1 MERINFERLEFF
13 EKRINEIFN
22 QVTEENNLSLE
33 DLDKLFSTN
42 LELKNKYLTE
52 MQANAEDLTFW
63 FNVETQKRKNN
74 SISAIAMSLLSLGI
88 AIFMP
93 SFALVSSL
101 ILLFLLRKISKSNK
115 KISQKLD
122 KIDSTAEILNSK
134 LDKLMTT
141 IENNETFIFKLQK
154 ELYER
159 KMTEL
164 KSNNEGNEKINKA
177 TALIEKYMND
187 GEYPQELD
195 EEIKDLAIKMLQ
207 NSITKFIAQYYVELN
222 GMVDAIVFT
231 AGIGE
236 NGISLRAN
244 IVNSLSNALN
254 IKLDENSNNNI
265 AKFKERQSGV
275 ISTPDSKI
283 NVVVIP
289 TNEEYMILKD
299 TYEISKLVKEN
310 SHVKVLTK

>member
-33 DLDKLFSTN
+33 DLDKLFSIN

-207 NSITKFIAQYYVELN
+207 LKLNVNYRSLELLLHCARAKRN
-222 GMVDAIVFT
+222 NELELEGPVMV
-231 AGIGE
+231 
-236 NGISLRAN
+236 L
-244 IVNSLSNALN
+244 
-254 IKLDENSNNNI
+254 KLI
-265 AKFKERQSGV
+265 RK
-275 ISTPDSKI
+275 
-283 NVVVIP
+283 
-289 TNEEYMILKD
+289 
-299 TYEISKLVKEN
+299 
-310 SHVKVLTK
+310 

>member
-74 SISAIAMSLLSLGI
+74 SISAIAMSLLSLGV

-115 KISQKLD
+115 KISQ
-122 KIDSTAEILNSK
+122 E

-207 NSITKFIAQYYVELN
+207 LKLNVNYRSLELLLHCARAKRN
-222 GMVDAIVFT
+222 NELELEGPVMV
-231 AGIGE
+231 
-236 NGISLRAN
+236 L
-244 IVNSLSNALN
+244 
-254 IKLDENSNNNI
+254 KLI
-265 AKFKERQSGV
+265 RK
-275 ISTPDSKI
+275 
-283 NVVVIP
+283 
-289 TNEEYMILKD
+289 
-299 TYEISKLVKEN
+299 
-310 SHVKVLTK
+310 

>member
-115 KISQKLD
+115 KISQELD

-207 NSITKFIAQYYVELN
+207 LKLNVNYRSLELLLHCARAKRN
-222 GMVDAIVFT
+222 NELELEGPVMV
-231 AGIGE
+231 
-236 NGISLRAN
+236 L
-244 IVNSLSNALN
+244 
-254 IKLDENSNNNI
+254 KLI
-265 AKFKERQSGV
+265 RK
-275 ISTPDSKI
+275 
-283 NVVVIP
+283 
-289 TNEEYMILKD
+289 
-299 TYEISKLVKEN
+299 
-310 SHVKVLTK
+310 

>member
-13 EKRINEIFN
+13 EKRINEIFS
-22 QVTEENNLSLE
+22 QVTEENNLSLD

-115 KISQKLD
+115 KTSQELD

-207 NSITKFIAQYYVELN
+207 LKLNVNYRSLELLLHCARAKRN
-222 GMVDAIVFT
+222 NELELEGPVMV
-231 AGIGE
+231 
-236 NGISLRAN
+236 L
-244 IVNSLSNALN
+244 
-254 IKLDENSNNNI
+254 KLI
-265 AKFKERQSGV
+265 RK
-275 ISTPDSKI
+275 
-283 NVVVIP
+283 
-289 TNEEYMILKD
+289 
-299 TYEISKLVKEN
+299 
-310 SHVKVLTK
+310 

>member
-74 SISAIAMSLLSLGI
+74 SISAIAMSLLSLGV

-207 NSITKFIAQYYVELN
+207 LKLNVNYRSLELLLHCARAKRN
-222 GMVDAIVFT
+222 NELELEGPVMV
-231 AGIGE
+231 
-236 NGISLRAN
+236 L
-244 IVNSLSNALN
+244 
-254 IKLDENSNNNI
+254 KLI
-265 AKFKERQSGV
+265 RK
-275 ISTPDSKI
+275 
-283 NVVVIP
+283 
-289 TNEEYMILKD
+289 
-299 TYEISKLVKEN
+299 
-310 SHVKVLTK
+310 

>member
-74 SISAIAMSLLSLGI
+74 SISAIAMSLLSLGV

-115 KISQKLD
+115 KISQELD

-207 NSITKFIAQYYVELN
+207 LKLNVNYRSLELLLHCARAKRN
-222 GMVDAIVFT
+222 NDLELEGPVMV
-231 AGIGE
+231 
-236 NGISLRAN
+236 L
-244 IVNSLSNALN
+244 
-254 IKLDENSNNNI
+254 KLI
-265 AKFKERQSGV
+265 RK
-275 ISTPDSKI
+275 
-283 NVVVIP
+283 
-289 TNEEYMILKD
+289 
-299 TYEISKLVKEN
+299 
-310 SHVKVLTK
+310 

>member
-13 EKRINEIFN
+13 EKRINEIFS

-52 MQANAEDLTFW
+52 MQVNAEDLTFW

-74 SISAIAMSLLSLGI
+74 SISAIAMSLLSLGV

-93 SFALVSSL
+93 SFALASSL

-115 KISQKLD
+115 KISQELD

-207 NSITKFIAQYYVELN
+207 LKLNVNYRSLELLLHCARAKKN
-222 GMVDAIVFT
+222 NELELEGPVMV
-231 AGIGE
+231 
-236 NGISLRAN
+236 L
-244 IVNSLSNALN
+244 
-254 IKLDENSNNNI
+254 KLI
-265 AKFKERQSGV
+265 RK
-275 ISTPDSKI
+275 
-283 NVVVIP
+283 
-289 TNEEYMILKD
+289 
-299 TYEISKLVKEN
+299 
-310 SHVKVLTK
+310 

>member
-13 EKRINEIFN
+13 EKRIYEIFS
-22 QVTEENNLSLE
+22 QVTEENNLSLD

-74 SISAIAMSLLSLGI
+74 SISAIAMSLLSLGV

-93 SFALVSSL
+93 SFALASSL

-115 KISQKLD
+115 KTSQELD

-207 NSITKFIAQYYVELN
+207 LKLNVNYRSLELLLHCARAKRN
-222 GMVDAIVFT
+222 NELELEGPVMV
-231 AGIGE
+231 
-236 NGISLRAN
+236 L
-244 IVNSLSNALN
+244 
-254 IKLDENSNNNI
+254 KLI
-265 AKFKERQSGV
+265 RK
-275 ISTPDSKI
+275 
-283 NVVVIP
+283 
-289 TNEEYMILKD
+289 
-299 TYEISKLVKEN
+299 
-310 SHVKVLTK
+310 

>member
-13 EKRINEIFN
+13 EKRINEIFS
-22 QVTEENNLSLE
+22 QVTEENNLSLD

-207 NSITKFIAQYYVELN
+207 LKLNVNYRSLALLLHCARAKKNNELELE
-222 GMVDAIVFT
+222 GPVMV
-231 AGIGE
+231 
-236 NGISLRAN
+236 L
-244 IVNSLSNALN
+244 
-254 IKLDENSNNNI
+254 KLI
-265 AKFKERQSGV
+265 RK
-275 ISTPDSKI
+275 
-283 NVVVIP
+283 
-289 TNEEYMILKD
+289 
-299 TYEISKLVKEN
+299 
-310 SHVKVLTK
+310 

>member
-13 EKRINEIFN
+13 EKRINEIFS

-115 KISQKLD
+115 KISQELD

-207 NSITKFIAQYYVELN
+207 LKLNVNYRSLELLLHCARAKKN
-222 GMVDAIVFT
+222 NELELEGPVMV
-231 AGIGE
+231 
-236 NGISLRAN
+236 L
-244 IVNSLSNALN
+244 
-254 IKLDENSNNNI
+254 KLI
-265 AKFKERQSGV
+265 RK
-275 ISTPDSKI
+275 
-283 NVVVIP
+283 
-289 TNEEYMILKD
+289 
-299 TYEISKLVKEN
+299 
-310 SHVKVLTK
+310 

>member
-13 EKRINEIFN
+13 EKRINEIFS
-22 QVTEENNLSLE
+22 QVTEENNLSLD

-115 KISQKLD
+115 KIIQELD

-134 LDKLMTT
+134 IDKLMTT

-207 NSITKFIAQYYVELN
+207 LKLNVNYRSLELLLHCARAKRN
-222 GMVDAIVFT
+222 NELELEGPVMV
-231 AGIGE
+231 
-236 NGISLRAN
+236 L
-244 IVNSLSNALN
+244 
-254 IKLDENSNNNI
+254 KLI
-265 AKFKERQSGV
+265 RK
-275 ISTPDSKI
+275 
-283 NVVVIP
+283 
-289 TNEEYMILKD
+289 
-299 TYEISKLVKEN
+299 
-310 SHVKVLTK
+310 

>member
-1 MERINFERLEFF
+1 MERIMFERLEFF
-13 EKRINEIFN
+13 EKRINEIFS
-22 QVTEENNLSLE
+22 QVTEENNLSLD

-207 NSITKFIAQYYVELN
+207 LKLNVNYRSLELLLHCARAKKN
-222 GMVDAIVFT
+222 NELELEGPVMV
-231 AGIGE
+231 
-236 NGISLRAN
+236 L
-244 IVNSLSNALN
+244 
-254 IKLDENSNNNI
+254 KLI
-265 AKFKERQSGV
+265 RK
-275 ISTPDSKI
+275 
-283 NVVVIP
+283 
-289 TNEEYMILKD
+289 
-299 TYEISKLVKEN
+299 
-310 SHVKVLTK
+310 

>member
-13 EKRINEIFN
+13 EKRINEIFS

-207 NSITKFIAQYYVELN
+207 LKLNVNYRSLELLLHCARAKRN
-222 GMVDAIVFT
+222 NELELEGPVMV
-231 AGIGE
+231 
-236 NGISLRAN
+236 L
-244 IVNSLSNALN
+244 
-254 IKLDENSNNNI
+254 KLI
-265 AKFKERQSGV
+265 RK
-275 ISTPDSKI
+275 
-283 NVVVIP
+283 
-289 TNEEYMILKD
+289 
-299 TYEISKLVKEN
+299 
-310 SHVKVLTK
+310 

>member
-13 EKRINEIFN
+13 EKRINEIFS
-22 QVTEENNLSLE
+22 QVTEENNLSLD

-52 MQANAEDLTFW
+52 MQVNAEDLTFW

-74 SISAIAMSLLSLGI
+74 SISAIAMSLLSLGV

-115 KISQKLD
+115 KISQELD

-134 LDKLMTT
+134 IDKLMTT

-207 NSITKFIAQYYVELN
+207 LKLNVNYRSLELLLHCARAKRN
-222 GMVDAIVFT
+222 NELELEGPVMV
-231 AGIGE
+231 
-236 NGISLRAN
+236 L
-244 IVNSLSNALN
+244 
-254 IKLDENSNNNI
+254 KLI
-265 AKFKERQSGV
+265 RK
-275 ISTPDSKI
+275 
-283 NVVVIP
+283 
-289 TNEEYMILKD
+289 
-299 TYEISKLVKEN
+299 
-310 SHVKVLTK
+310 

>member
-1 MERINFERLEFF
+1 M
-13 EKRINEIFN
+13 
-22 QVTEENNLSLE
+22 
-33 DLDKLFSTN
+33 
-42 LELKNKYLTE
+42 KYLTE

-74 SISAIAMSLLSLGI
+74 SISAIAMSLLSLGV

-115 KISQKLD
+115 KISQELD

-207 NSITKFIAQYYVELN
+207 LKLNVNYRSLELLLHCARAKRN
-222 GMVDAIVFT
+222 NELELEGPVMV
-231 AGIGE
+231 
-236 NGISLRAN
+236 L
-244 IVNSLSNALN
+244 
-254 IKLDENSNNNI
+254 KLI
-265 AKFKERQSGV
+265 RK
-275 ISTPDSKI
+275 
-283 NVVVIP
+283 
-289 TNEEYMILKD
+289 
-299 TYEISKLVKEN
+299 
-310 SHVKVLTK
+310 

>member
-13 EKRINEIFN
+13 EKRINEIFS
-22 QVTEENNLSLE
+22 QVTEENNLSLD

-207 NSITKFIAQYYVELN
+207 LKLNVNYRSLELLLHCARAKKN
-222 GMVDAIVFT
+222 NELELEGPVMV
-231 AGIGE
+231 
-236 NGISLRAN
+236 L
-244 IVNSLSNALN
+244 
-254 IKLDENSNNNI
+254 KLI
-265 AKFKERQSGV
+265 RK
-275 ISTPDSKI
+275 
-283 NVVVIP
+283 
-289 TNEEYMILKD
+289 
-299 TYEISKLVKEN
+299 
-310 SHVKVLTK
+310 

>member
-22 QVTEENNLSLE
+22 QVTEENNLSLD

-74 SISAIAMSLLSLGI
+74 SISAIAMSLLSLGV

-207 NSITKFIAQYYVELN
+207 LKLNVNYRSLELLLHCARAKRN
-222 GMVDAIVFT
+222 NELELEGPVMV
-231 AGIGE
+231 
-236 NGISLRAN
+236 L
-244 IVNSLSNALN
+244 
-254 IKLDENSNNNI
+254 KLI
-265 AKFKERQSGV
+265 RK
-275 ISTPDSKI
+275 
-283 NVVVIP
+283 
-289 TNEEYMILKD
+289 
-299 TYEISKLVKEN
+299 
-310 SHVKVLTK
+310 

>member
-13 EKRINEIFN
+13 EKRINEIFS
-22 QVTEENNLSLE
+22 QVTEENNLSLD

-74 SISAIAMSLLSLGI
+74 SISAIAMSLLSLGV

-115 KISQKLD
+115 KISQELD

-207 NSITKFIAQYYVELN
+207 LKLNVNYRSLELLLHCARAKKN
-222 GMVDAIVFT
+222 NELELEGPVMV
-231 AGIGE
+231 
-236 NGISLRAN
+236 L
-244 IVNSLSNALN
+244 
-254 IKLDENSNNNI
+254 KLI
-265 AKFKERQSGV
+265 RK
-275 ISTPDSKI
+275 
-283 NVVVIP
+283 
-289 TNEEYMILKD
+289 
-299 TYEISKLVKEN
+299 
-310 SHVKVLTK
+310 

>member
-1 MERINFERLEFF
+1 MERINYERLEFF
-13 EKRINEIFN
+13 EKRINEMFN
-22 QVTEENNLSLE
+22 QVTEENNLSLD

-207 NSITKFIAQYYVELN
+207 LKLNVNYRSLELLLHCARAKRN
-222 GMVDAIVFT
+222 NELELEGPVMV
-231 AGIGE
+231 
-236 NGISLRAN
+236 L
-244 IVNSLSNALN
+244 
-254 IKLDENSNNNI
+254 KLI
-265 AKFKERQSGV
+265 RK
-275 ISTPDSKI
+275 
-283 NVVVIP
+283 
-289 TNEEYMILKD
+289 
-299 TYEISKLVKEN
+299 
-310 SHVKVLTK
+310 

>member
-22 QVTEENNLSLE
+22 QVTEENNLSLD

-74 SISAIAMSLLSLGI
+74 SISAIAMSLLSLGV

-164 KSNNEGNEKINKA
+164 KSNNKGNEKINKA

-207 NSITKFIAQYYVELN
+207 LKLNVNYRSLELLLHCARAKRN
-222 GMVDAIVFT
+222 NELELEGPVMV
-231 AGIGE
+231 
-236 NGISLRAN
+236 L
-244 IVNSLSNALN
+244 
-254 IKLDENSNNNI
+254 KLI
-265 AKFKERQSGV
+265 RK
-275 ISTPDSKI
+275 
-283 NVVVIP
+283 
-289 TNEEYMILKD
+289 
-299 TYEISKLVKEN
+299 
-310 SHVKVLTK
+310 

>member
-1 MERINFERLEFF
+1 MERINYERLEFF

-74 SISAIAMSLLSLGI
+74 SISAIAMSLLSLGV

-207 NSITKFIAQYYVELN
+207 LKLNVNYRSLELLLHCARAKRN
-222 GMVDAIVFT
+222 NELELEGPVMV
-231 AGIGE
+231 
-236 NGISLRAN
+236 L
-244 IVNSLSNALN
+244 
-254 IKLDENSNNNI
+254 KLI
-265 AKFKERQSGV
+265 RK
-275 ISTPDSKI
+275 
-283 NVVVIP
+283 
-289 TNEEYMILKD
+289 
-299 TYEISKLVKEN
+299 
-310 SHVKVLTK
+310 

>member
-52 MQANAEDLTFW
+52 MQANAEDLNFW
-63 FNVETQKRKNN
+63 FSVETQKRKNN
-74 SISAIAMSLLSLGI
+74 SISAIAMSLLSLGV

-115 KISQKLD
+115 KISQELD

-207 NSITKFIAQYYVELN
+207 LKLNVNYRSLELLLHCARAKRN
-222 GMVDAIVFT
+222 NELELEGPVIV
-231 AGIGE
+231 
-236 NGISLRAN
+236 L
-244 IVNSLSNALN
+244 
-254 IKLDENSNNNI
+254 KLI
-265 AKFKERQSGV
+265 RK
-275 ISTPDSKI
+275 
-283 NVVVIP
+283 
-289 TNEEYMILKD
+289 
-299 TYEISKLVKEN
+299 
-310 SHVKVLTK
+310 

>member
-1 MERINFERLEFF
+1 M
-13 EKRINEIFN
+13 KRINEMFN

-52 MQANAEDLTFW
+52 MQANAEDLNFW

-74 SISAIAMSLLSLGI
+74 SISAIAMSLLSLGV

-115 KISQKLD
+115 KISQELD

-207 NSITKFIAQYYVELN
+207 LKLNVNYRSLELLLHCARAKRN
-222 GMVDAIVFT
+222 NELELEGPVMV
-231 AGIGE
+231 
-236 NGISLRAN
+236 L
-244 IVNSLSNALN
+244 
-254 IKLDENSNNNI
+254 KLI
-265 AKFKERQSGV
+265 RK
-275 ISTPDSKI
+275 
-283 NVVVIP
+283 
-289 TNEEYMILKD
+289 
-299 TYEISKLVKEN
+299 
-310 SHVKVLTK
+310 

>member
-1 MERINFERLEFF
+1 MERINYERLEFF

-33 DLDKLFSTN
+33 DLDKLFSAN
-42 LELKNKYLTE
+42 FELKNKYLTE
-52 MQANAEDLTFW
+52 MQANAEDLSFW
-63 FNVETQKRKNN
+63 FNEEAQKRKNN
-74 SISAIAMSLLSLGI
+74 SISAIAMSLLSLGV

-93 SFALVSSL
+93 SFALASSL

-115 KISQKLD
+115 KISQELD
-122 KIDSTAEILNSK
+122 KIDDTCKTLFIK
-134 LDKLMTT
+134 IDKLMTT

-207 NSITKFIAQYYVELN
+207 LELN
-222 GMVDAIVFT
+222 VNYRSLELLLHCARAKRNNELELEGPVMV
-231 AGIGE
+231 
-236 NGISLRAN
+236 L
-244 IVNSLSNALN
+244 
-254 IKLDENSNNNI
+254 KLI
-265 AKFKERQSGV
+265 RK
-275 ISTPDSKI
+275 
-283 NVVVIP
+283 
-289 TNEEYMILKD
+289 
-299 TYEISKLVKEN
+299 
-310 SHVKVLTK
+310 

>member
-1 MERINFERLEFF
+1 M
-13 EKRINEIFN
+13 
-22 QVTEENNLSLE
+22 QV
-33 DLDKLFSTN
+33 
-42 LELKNKYLTE
+42 
-52 MQANAEDLTFW
+52 NAEDLTFW

-74 SISAIAMSLLSLGI
+74 SISAIAMSLLSLGV

-93 SFALVSSL
+93 SFALASSL

-115 KISQKLD
+115 KISQELD
-122 KIDSTAEILNSK
+122 KIDSTAETLNSK

-207 NSITKFIAQYYVELN
+207 LKLNVNYRSLELLLHCARAKRN
-222 GMVDAIVFT
+222 NELELEGPVMV
-231 AGIGE
+231 
-236 NGISLRAN
+236 L
-244 IVNSLSNALN
+244 
-254 IKLDENSNNNI
+254 KLI
-265 AKFKERQSGV
+265 RK
-275 ISTPDSKI
+275 
-283 NVVVIP
+283 
-289 TNEEYMILKD
+289 
-299 TYEISKLVKEN
+299 
-310 SHVKVLTK
+310 

>member
-1 MERINFERLEFF
+1 
-13 EKRINEIFN
+13 
-22 QVTEENNLSLE
+22 
-33 DLDKLFSTN
+33 
-42 LELKNKYLTE
+42 

-63 FNVETQKRKNN
+63 FNEETQKRKNN
-74 SISAIAMSLLSLGI
+74 SISAITMSLLSLSV

-93 SFALVSSL
+93 SFALASSL

-115 KISQKLD
+115 KISQELD

-207 NSITKFIAQYYVELN
+207 LKLNVNYRSLELLLHCARAKRN
-222 GMVDAIVFT
+222 NELELEGPVMV
-231 AGIGE
+231 
-236 NGISLRAN
+236 L
-244 IVNSLSNALN
+244 
-254 IKLDENSNNNI
+254 KLI
-265 AKFKERQSGV
+265 RK
-275 ISTPDSKI
+275 
-283 NVVVIP
+283 
-289 TNEEYMILKD
+289 
-299 TYEISKLVKEN
+299 
-310 SHVKVLTK
+310 

>member
-1 MERINFERLEFF
+1 MKRINFERLEFF
-13 EKRINEIFN
+13 EKRINEMFN

-52 MQANAEDLTFW
+52 MQANAEDLNFW

-207 NSITKFIAQYYVELN
+207 LKLNVNYRSLELLLHCARAKKN
-222 GMVDAIVFT
+222 NELELEGPVMV
-231 AGIGE
+231 
-236 NGISLRAN
+236 L
-244 IVNSLSNALN
+244 
-254 IKLDENSNNNI
+254 KLI
-265 AKFKERQSGV
+265 RK
-275 ISTPDSKI
+275 
-283 NVVVIP
+283 
-289 TNEEYMILKD
+289 
-299 TYEISKLVKEN
+299 
-310 SHVKVLTK
+310 

>member
-52 MQANAEDLTFW
+52 MQVNAEDLNFW
-63 FNVETQKRKNN
+63 FNEETQKRKNN
-74 SISAIAMSLLSLGI
+74 SISAIAMSLLSLGV

-93 SFALVSSL
+93 SFALASSL

-115 KISQKLD
+115 KTSQELD

-207 NSITKFIAQYYVELN
+207 LKLNVNYRSLELLLHCARAKRN
-222 GMVDAIVFT
+222 NELELEGPVMV
-231 AGIGE
+231 
-236 NGISLRAN
+236 L
-244 IVNSLSNALN
+244 
-254 IKLDENSNNNI
+254 KLI
-265 AKFKERQSGV
+265 RK
-275 ISTPDSKI
+275 
-283 NVVVIP
+283 
-289 TNEEYMILKD
+289 
-299 TYEISKLVKEN
+299 
-310 SHVKVLTK
+310 

>member
-13 EKRINEIFN
+13 EKRINEIFS
-22 QVTEENNLSLE
+22 QVTEENNLSLD

-74 SISAIAMSLLSLGI
+74 SISAIAMSLLSLGV

-93 SFALVSSL
+93 SFALASSL

-115 KISQKLD
+115 KTSQELD

-207 NSITKFIAQYYVELN
+207 LKLNVNYRSLELLLHCARAKRN
-222 GMVDAIVFT
+222 NELELEGPVMV
-231 AGIGE
+231 
-236 NGISLRAN
+236 L
-244 IVNSLSNALN
+244 
-254 IKLDENSNNNI
+254 KLI
-265 AKFKERQSGV
+265 RK
-275 ISTPDSKI
+275 
-283 NVVVIP
+283 
-289 TNEEYMILKD
+289 
-299 TYEISKLVKEN
+299 
-310 SHVKVLTK
+310 

>member
-74 SISAIAMSLLSLGI
+74 SLSAIAMSLLSLGV

-93 SFALVSSL
+93 SFALASSL

-115 KISQKLD
+115 KTSQELD

-207 NSITKFIAQYYVELN
+207 LKLNVNYRSLELLLHCARAKKN
-222 GMVDAIVFT
+222 NELELEGPVMV
-231 AGIGE
+231 
-236 NGISLRAN
+236 L
-244 IVNSLSNALN
+244 
-254 IKLDENSNNNI
+254 KLI
-265 AKFKERQSGV
+265 RK
-275 ISTPDSKI
+275 
-283 NVVVIP
+283 
-289 TNEEYMILKD
+289 
-299 TYEISKLVKEN
+299 
-310 SHVKVLTK
+310 

>member
-1 MERINFERLEFF
+1 MERIDFERLEFF
-13 EKRINEIFN
+13 EKRINEIFS
-22 QVTEENNLSLE
+22 QVTEENNLSLD

-115 KISQKLD
+115 KISQELD

-207 NSITKFIAQYYVELN
+207 LKLNVNYRSLELLLHCARAKRN
-222 GMVDAIVFT
+222 NELELEGPVMV
-231 AGIGE
+231 
-236 NGISLRAN
+236 L
-244 IVNSLSNALN
+244 
-254 IKLDENSNNNI
+254 KLI
-265 AKFKERQSGV
+265 RK
-275 ISTPDSKI
+275 
-283 NVVVIP
+283 
-289 TNEEYMILKD
+289 
-299 TYEISKLVKEN
+299 
-310 SHVKVLTK
+310 

>member
-74 SISAIAMSLLSLGI
+74 SISAIAMSLLSLGV

-93 SFALVSSL
+93 SFALASSL

-115 KISQKLD
+115 KTSQELD

-164 KSNNEGNEKINKA
+164 KSNNEGNEKIKKA

-207 NSITKFIAQYYVELN
+207 LKLNVNYRSLELLLHCARAKRN
-222 GMVDAIVFT
+222 NELELEGPVMV
-231 AGIGE
+231 
-236 NGISLRAN
+236 L
-244 IVNSLSNALN
+244 
-254 IKLDENSNNNI
+254 KLI
-265 AKFKERQSGV
+265 RK
-275 ISTPDSKI
+275 
-283 NVVVIP
+283 
-289 TNEEYMILKD
+289 
-299 TYEISKLVKEN
+299 
-310 SHVKVLTK
+310 

>member
-13 EKRINEIFN
+13 EKRINEIFS
-22 QVTEENNLSLE
+22 QVTEENNLSLD

-74 SISAIAMSLLSLGI
+74 SISAIAMSLLSLGV

-93 SFALVSSL
+93 SFALASSL

-115 KISQKLD
+115 KISQELD

-195 EEIKDLAIKMLQ
+195 EEIKDLSIKMLQ
-207 NSITKFIAQYYVELN
+207 LKLNVNYRSLELLLHCARAKRN
-222 GMVDAIVFT
+222 NELELEGPVMV
-231 AGIGE
+231 
-236 NGISLRAN
+236 L
-244 IVNSLSNALN
+244 
-254 IKLDENSNNNI
+254 KLI
-265 AKFKERQSGV
+265 RK
-275 ISTPDSKI
+275 
-283 NVVVIP
+283 
-289 TNEEYMILKD
+289 
-299 TYEISKLVKEN
+299 
-310 SHVKVLTK
+310 

>member
-1 MERINFERLEFF
+1 MERINYERLEFF

-42 LELKNKYLTE
+42 LEIKNKYLTE

-74 SISAIAMSLLSLGI
+74 SISAIAMSLLGLGV

-93 SFALVSSL
+93 SFALASSL

-115 KISQKLD
+115 KISQELD

-154 ELYER
+154 ELNVKKIKALSED
-159 KMTEL
+159 KAL
-164 KSNNEGNEKINKA
+164 QEKINKA
-177 TALIEKYMND
+177 NALIENFLEDRNFPTKID
-187 GEYPQELD
+187 KEI
-195 EEIKDLAIKMLQ
+195 EELAIIILQ
-207 NSITKFIAQYYVELN
+207 LDLN
-222 GMVDAIVFT
+222 
-231 AGIGE
+231 
-236 NGISLRAN
+236 
-244 IVNSLSNALN
+244 LN
-254 IKLDENSNNNI
+254 YKNLEVLLFYAKLKRMGQLDLE
-265 AKFKERQSGV
+265 
-275 ISTPDSKI
+275 TPSM
-283 NVVVIP
+283 
-289 TNEEYMILKD
+289 T
-299 TYEISKLVKEN
+299 
-310 SHVKVLTK
+310 LTLTRK

>member
-1 MERINFERLEFF
+1 
-13 EKRINEIFN
+13 
-22 QVTEENNLSLE
+22 
-33 DLDKLFSTN
+33 
-42 LELKNKYLTE
+42 
-52 MQANAEDLTFW
+52 MQANAEDLNFW

-74 SISAIAMSLLSLGI
+74 SISAIAMSLLSLGV

-115 KISQKLD
+115 KISQELD

-207 NSITKFIAQYYVELN
+207 LKLNVNYRSLELLLHCARAKKN
-222 GMVDAIVFT
+222 NELELEGPVMV
-231 AGIGE
+231 
-236 NGISLRAN
+236 L
-244 IVNSLSNALN
+244 
-254 IKLDENSNNNI
+254 KLI
-265 AKFKERQSGV
+265 RK
-275 ISTPDSKI
+275 
-283 NVVVIP
+283 
-289 TNEEYMILKD
+289 
-299 TYEISKLVKEN
+299 
-310 SHVKVLTK
+310 

>member
-1 MERINFERLEFF
+1 MERINYERLEFF

-22 QVTEENNLSLE
+22 QVTEENNLSLD

-207 NSITKFIAQYYVELN
+207 LKLNVNYRSLELLLHCARAKRN
-222 GMVDAIVFT
+222 NELELEGPVMV
-231 AGIGE
+231 
-236 NGISLRAN
+236 L
-244 IVNSLSNALN
+244 
-254 IKLDENSNNNI
+254 KLI
-265 AKFKERQSGV
+265 RK
-275 ISTPDSKI
+275 
-283 NVVVIP
+283 
-289 TNEEYMILKD
+289 
-299 TYEISKLVKEN
+299 
-310 SHVKVLTK
+310 